1 MAYSLHFLALLYTK
15 INTCTAAA
23 DDIRQ
28 HANFIF
34 CVNVRFILPFVIDQE
49 ESGPGLVGGLI
60 TGMAILGLS
69 PYKNTLIKY
78 TGFRL
83 NFSLHFSASKQVG
96 SHLHK
101 QVHK

>member
-1 MAYSLHFLALLYTK
+1 MTLDNMLILFSVLMCISF
-15 INTCTAAA
+15 
-23 DDIRQ
+23 
-28 HANFIF
+28 
-34 CVNVRFILPFVIDQE
+34 LPFVIDLE
-49 ESGPGLVGGLI
+49 ESGPVLVGGQI

-78 TGFRL
+78 TGVRL
-83 NFSLHFSASKQVG
+83 NFSLNFSASKQVG